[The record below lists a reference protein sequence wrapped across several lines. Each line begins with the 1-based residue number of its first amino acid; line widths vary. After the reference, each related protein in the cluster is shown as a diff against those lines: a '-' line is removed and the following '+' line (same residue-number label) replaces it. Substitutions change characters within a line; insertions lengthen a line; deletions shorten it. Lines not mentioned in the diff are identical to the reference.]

1 MRYIRTESQLDRKA
15 YVLEA
20 IQGLYKDYKCNLHSK
35 EETRDEHGN
44 GAEMGEP
51 SQDPQWLGLSEQ
63 EIVDLQLA
71 GVEVPEYAVDDLRE
85 RRRAS
90 TRERY
95 EQSLR
100 EEAEERRQRDTVA
113 IVPYIGRPSV
123 GSDEAGPSRVRS
135 EVPEGEMPLRKR
147 VRSSVIADEQTE
159 WTDIHVIPTP
169 VLPIPVPS
177 PVPSPLPKDEVEED
191 PSEDADTESVPSSPP
206 LAPPPVAAPSPA
218 AVPLQGT
225 PILAGDQIPA
235 ILLTGYLALQ
245 GQLEESRRMIDT
257 LLQRSDRGRG
267 GVIPDGVSVG
277 LVSVELRAFGD
288 IRRLLADRGDPAW
301 RAAIVDT
308 VTSMVVQIRDV
319 IRAGL

>member
-1 MRYIRTESQLDRKA
+1 
-15 YVLEA
+15 
-20 IQGLYKDYKCNLHSK
+20 
-35 EETRDEHGN
+35 
-44 GAEMGEP
+44 MGEP

-100 EEAEERRQRDTVA
+100 EEAEERTQRDTVA

-147 VRSSVIADEQTE
+147 VRSSVIAEEQTE

-177 PVPSPLPKDEVEED
+177 PVPSPLPSPDPLEDPAEQFTPPGQFILPEDEVEED

-245 GQLEESRRMIDT
+245 GQLEESRKMIDT

-277 LVSVELRAFGD
+277 LVSVELRALGD